1 MLSLY
6 LISVKLSF
14 LSLIFL
20 FIRLFANKKNINFKN
35 NKNRLILFISVLVV
49 SFIPIINVIFAISSA
64 YISILMKHENF
75 IKLMNE

>member
-6 LISVKLSF
+6 LISIKLSF

-20 FIRLFANKKNINFKN
+20 LIRLFANKNNIEFKDSKNSF
-35 NKNRLILFISVLVV
+35 ILFISVLAV
-49 SFIPIINVIFAISSA
+49 SFIPIINVFFTISSA

>member
-14 LSLIFL
+14 LSLLFL
-20 FIRLFANKKNINFKN
+20 LIRLFVNKKNIQFKN
-35 NKNRLILFISVLVV
+35 NKNSLILFISVLVV
-49 SFIPIINVIFAISSA
+49 SFVPIINVIFAISSA

>member
-1 MLSLY
+1 MLSIY
-6 LISVKLSF
+6 LISIKLSF

-20 FIRLFANKKNINFKN
+20 LIRLFANKKNIKLKGTKN
-35 NKNRLILFISVLVV
+35 SFMLFLSVLIV
-49 SFIPIINVIFAISSA
+49 SFIPIVNVFFAISSA